1 MCCHVDDIYWG
12 RSEQLESK
20 IIGKI
25 RETVSISQ
33 EEIKTFKYLELKIK
47 QTNGRISIDQNLSI
61 DELSEVEINSEIKLE
76 KHTQLNKK
84 LGS

>member
-1 MCCHVDDIYWG
+1 MCCHVDDICWR

-25 RETVSISQ
+25 RETFSISQ

>member
-1 MCCHVDDIYWG
+1 MCCHVDDICWG